1 MDKNINYGYHD
12 ILFCI
17 KCKKIMYIS
26 NYYKH
31 LNTKIHTIN
40 SEKKTLNQKY
50 YNKEKNNYLIKF
62 N

>member
-1 MDKNINYGYHD
+1 MDKNINYAYHD

-31 LNTKIHTIN
+31 LNTNIHKKNLAKKNIN
-40 SEKKTLNQKY
+40 F
-50 YNKEKNNYLIKF
+50 NKENKKRLIEF

>member
-17 KCKKIMYIS
+17 ACRKTMYIS
-26 NYYKH
+26 NYYQH
-31 LNTKIHTIN
+31 INTKLHKRN
-40 SEKKTLNQKY
+40 KEKKDKY
-50 YNKEKNNYLIKF
+50 YNREKGNYLIKF